1 MNKHRRKDSK
11 NNYKHIILMY
21 HEVTNIPEREKQI
34 RKIDPAYSLPSHQF
48 EEQMVYLQNSKYAVI
63 SLDEGCD
70 NPLTSLKSV
79 IITFDDG
86 LIGNYEHAFPIL
98 QKYNFTAAFFVVVDR
113 ITKSRY
119 MNWKQLRELHQD
131 GHLIQSHTMTHPML
145 GECNEK
151 QIYYELDKSKKI
163 IENKIGN
170 VVKYLSLP
178 FGSSNMK
185 VIRIAKE
192 VGYSAVFTS
201 RLNELQISKSP
212 YYFGRIPVKDSY
224 GLDVFNGL
232 LSGRSKFYYKIL
244 FFDYIKNKLKRL
256 IGLNN
261 YRRIYRTVNKIKL
274 EK

>member
-1 MNKHRRKDSK
+1 MLRTSA
-11 NNYKHIILMY
+11 NYKNIILMY
-21 HEVTNIPEREKQI
+21 HEVTNNPEREKKI

-48 EEQMVYLQNSKYAVI
+48 EEQMAYLLNSGYSVI
-63 SLDEGCD
+63 SLEEVCD
-70 NPLTSLKSV
+70 NPLTPLESV

-98 QKYNFTAAFFVVVDR
+98 QKYNFKAAFFVVVDR

-119 MNWKQLRELHQD
+119 MNWEQLNELHQH
-131 GHLIQSHTMTHPML
+131 GHLIQSHTVTHPML

-163 IENKIGN
+163 IESKIGN

-178 FGSSNMK
+178 FGSLNMK

-192 VGYSAVFTS
+192 VGYSAIFTS
-201 RLNELQISKSP
+201 RLNDLQISKSP
-212 YYFGRIPVKDSY
+212 YCFGRIPVKDSY
-224 GLDVFNGL
+224 GLDVFDGL
-232 LSGRSKFYYKIL
+232 VSGRSNVYYKIL
-244 FFDYIKNKLKRL
+244 VFDYIKNTLKKL

-261 YRRIYRTVNKIKL
+261 YRRIYRAVNKIKL